1 MSRRGHIAI
10 SSPVS
15 CTICETSLEL
25 LIPTGSPSVIL
36 MLKDPG
42 MLCLLALSASL
53 TLAGYTNKAIDFQIA
68 ILDILE
74 PEIGK

>member
-1 MSRRGHIAI
+1 
-10 SSPVS
+10 
-15 CTICETSLEL
+15 
-25 LIPTGSPSVIL
+25 

-42 MLCLLALSASL
+42 MLYLLALSASL
-53 TLAGYTNKAIDFQIA
+53 TLAGYTNKAIGFQIA